1 MDISQLLSSLSEED
15 MKNLKTAA
23 ASLMGGKGEPEKE
36 ERKTGITP
44 DNLGGLIPGLDAG
57 MLNSVSK
64 ISSMMNAPD
73 NRCDF
78 LNSLKPLLSP
88 ERSKKIDSATQM
100 LRLMSAL
107 SSIKEL
113 KL

>member
-23 ASLMGGKGEPEKE
+23 ASLMGGKGEPQQE
-36 ERKTGITP
+36 ERKTGIP
-44 DNLGGLIPGLDAG
+44 ENLGGLIPGLDAG

-100 LRLMSAL
+100 LRLMGAL